1 MFTGLV
7 KDIGTVLEKKAGS
20 EGAFLKIATRL
31 RSELNMGD
39 SIAVNGACLTA
50 AGFNND
56 GFQADMMPE
65 TLKATNL
72 QYLQPGDRV
81 NLEPALTLQ
90 DRLGGHLV
98 GGHVDCIGQVIKIRP
113 ESNALDLQVKVPVE
127 LMKFIAVKGSIAV
140 DGVSLTVQGVS
151 NDSFTVSLIPHT
163 ARSTTLQY
171 LKLNDRVNIEADM
184 LARYVANLWES
195 RTGRGGISA
204 GFLADH
210 GFIP

>member
-1 MFTGLV
+1 M
-7 KDIGTVLEKKAGS
+7 EKKTGS
-20 EGAFLKIATRL
+20 EGASLKISSGFRI
-31 RSELNMGD
+31 ELALGD
-39 SIAVNGACLTA
+39 SIAVNGVCLTVA
-50 AGFNND
+50 ALSAD
-56 GFQADMMPE
+56 WFQADMMPE

-81 NLEPALTLQ
+81 NLEPALSLQ

-98 GGHVDCIGQVIKIRP
+98 SGHVDCIGQVIKIRP
-113 ESNALDLQVKVPVE
+113 ESNALILQIMVPGE

-140 DGVSLTVQGVS
+140 NGVSLTVQDVNCDNFS
-151 NDSFTVSLIPHT
+151 VSLIPHT

-171 LKLNDRVNIEADM
+171 LKINDRVNIEADL

-195 RTGRGGISA
+195 KSRGSGISA

>member
-1 MFTGLV
+1 M
-7 KDIGTVLEKKAGS
+7 EKKTGS
-20 EGAFLKIATRL
+20 EGASLKISSGFRI
-31 RSELNMGD
+31 ELALGD
-39 SIAVNGACLTA
+39 SIAVNGVCLTVA
-50 AGFNND
+50 ALSAD
-56 GFQADMMPE
+56 WFQADMMPE

-81 NLEPALTLQ
+81 NLEPALSLQ

-98 GGHVDCIGQVIKIRP
+98 SGHVDCIGQVIKIRP
-113 ESNALDLQVKVPVE
+113 ESNALILQIMVPGE

-140 DGVSLTVQGVS
+140 NGVSLTVQAVNRDNFS
-151 NDSFTVSLIPHT
+151 VSLIPHT

-171 LKLNDRVNIEADM
+171 LKINDRVNIEADL

-195 RTGRGGISA
+195 KSRGSGISA